1 MLPDKGLRERTSRPA
16 AAVVKL
22 PLQLSYHYFDALT
35 VTGDLLWVAHFLSN
49 RLGAIRMEGKL
60 LIKNGTLVAEGKSW
74 QGDILVANGK
84 IEAIGESLSADATT
98 EIFDAEGCV
107 VTYGLADV
115 HVHLREPGYSVKET
129 IATGTRAAAHGG
141 VTTVCSMPNLQ
152 PAPDAPETIGVQQKM
167 IDEQAVIEVLPYAT
181 ISKGRARREL
191 AEIEALRPL
200 SVGYSDDGNGIQTE
214 ELMRKA
220 MQRIAAVDG
229 IIAAHCEDDSLL
241 YAGYIHD
248 GEYAHRHNHK
258 GICSESEWGPIKR
271 DVILAEEEK
280 CRYHV
285 CHIST
290 KESVEII
297 REAKSRYENI
307 SCETAPHYLILCDED
322 LQEEGRFKMNPPLR
336 AAEDRAALIE
346 GIKDGTIEVIATDHA
361 PHTAEEKSRG
371 LKESAMGIVGIECS
385 FALCYTHLVRKGV
398 ISIEKLIALMSE
410 NPRRIFRLGGA
421 LRVGERADIAI
432 FDTREPYRIDTDDFL
447 SMGKATPFEGEEVY
461 GRCVLT
467 LFGGEKVWSENK

>member
-1 MLPDKGLRERTSRPA
+1 MSEMK
-16 AAVVKL
+16 V
-22 PLQLSYHYFDALT
+22 
-35 VTGDLLWVAHFLSN
+35 
-49 RLGAIRMEGKL
+49 
-60 LIKNGTLVAEGKSW
+60 LIKGGTVVAEGVSRKA
-74 QGDILVANGK
+74 DVLVADGK
-84 IEAIGESLSADATT
+84 IAAIGESLRADEQT
-98 EIFDAEGCV
+98 EVFDADGCV

-115 HVHLREPGYSVKET
+115 HVHLREPGYSAKET
-129 IATGTRAAAHGG
+129 ITTGTRASARGG

-152 PAPDAPETIGVQQKM
+152 PAPDAPETIAIEQQM
-167 IDEQAVIEVLPYAT
+167 IDEQAVIEVLPFAT
-181 ISKGRARREL
+181 ISSHRAGREL
-191 AEIEALRPL
+191 ADIEALRPL

-241 YAGYIHD
+241 HAGYIHD
-248 GEYAHRHNHK
+248 GEYARTHGHK

-271 DVILAEEEK
+271 DVVMAEEEK

-297 REAKSRYENI
+297 REAKQKCAHI
-307 SCETAPHYLILCDED
+307 SCETAPHYLVLCDAD
-322 LQEEGRFKMNPPLR
+322 LKEEGRFKMNPPLR
-336 AAEDRAALIE
+336 AAEDRTALIE

-371 LKESAMGIVGIECS
+371 LKGSMMGIVGIETS
-385 FALCYTHLVRKGV
+385 FAICYTHLVRKGA
-398 ISIEKLIALMSE
+398 ITIEKLIALMSE

-421 LRVGERADIAI
+421 MQVGERADIAV
-432 FDTREPYRIDTDDFL
+432 FDTTKPYRIDTAEFL

-461 GRCVLT
+461 GRCMLT
-467 LFGGEKVWSENK
+467 LFGGNVVWKENK

>member
-1 MLPDKGLRERTSRPA
+1 M
-16 AAVVKL
+16 
-22 PLQLSYHYFDALT
+22 
-35 VTGDLLWVAHFLSN
+35 N
-49 RLGAIRMEGKL
+49 KL
-60 LIKNGTLVAEGKSW
+60 LLKGGIVVAEGLSRKVDVLIAD
-74 QGDILVANGK
+74 GVIA
-84 IEAIGESLSADATT
+84 AIGESLDADGQT
-98 EIFDAEGCV
+98 EVFDAEGCV

-115 HVHLREPGYSVKET
+115 HVHLREPGYSAKET
-129 IATGTRAAAHGG
+129 ITTGTRAAARGG

-152 PAPDAPETIGVQQKM
+152 PAPDAPETIAVEQQM
-167 IDEQAVIEVLPYAT
+167 IDEQAVIEVLPFAT
-181 ISKGRARREL
+181 ISSKRAGREL
-191 AEIEALRPL
+191 ADIEVLRSH

-214 ELMRKA
+214 SLMRQA

-241 YAGYIHD
+241 HAGYIHD
-248 GEYAHRHNHK
+248 GEYARKHGHK

-271 DVILAEEEK
+271 DVKLAEEVG

-297 REAKSRYENI
+297 REAKQKCAHI
-307 SCETAPHYLILCDED
+307 SCETAPHYLVLCDED

-336 AAEDRAALIE
+336 AAEDKAALID

-371 LKESAMGIVGIECS
+371 LKGSMMGIVGIETS
-385 FALCYTHLVRKGV
+385 FAICYTHLVRKGV
-398 ISIEKLIALMSE
+398 ITLEKLIALMSE

-421 LRVGERADIAI
+421 MQVGERADIAV
-432 FDTREPYRIDTDDFL
+432 FDITKPYKIDSSEFL
-447 SMGKATPFEGEEVY
+447 SMGKATPFEGYEVY
-461 GRCVLT
+461 GRCMLT
-467 LFGGEKVWSENK
+467 LFGGEKVWNENK

>member
-1 MLPDKGLRERTSRPA
+1 MSKILLKGGTVVAEGVSRKA
-16 AAVVKL
+16 DV
-22 PLQLSYHYFDALT
+22 
-35 VTGDLLWVAHFLSN
+35 
-49 RLGAIRMEGKL
+49 
-60 LIKNGTLVAEGKSW
+60 LVAEGK
-74 QGDILVANGK
+74 IA
-84 IEAIGESLSADATT
+84 AIGESLTADENT
-98 EIFDAEGCV
+98 EVFDAEGCV

-115 HVHLREPGYSVKET
+115 HVHLREPGYSAKET
-129 IATGTRAAAHGG
+129 IATGTRACAHGG

-152 PAPDAPETIGVQQKM
+152 PAPDAPETIAVQQQM
-167 IDEQAVIEVLPYAT
+167 IDEQAVIEVLPFAT
-181 ISKGRARREL
+181 ISSKRAGREL
-191 AEIEALRPL
+191 ADIEALRPL

-214 ELMRKA
+214 PLMRQA

-241 YAGYIHD
+241 HAGYIHD
-248 GEYAHRHNHK
+248 GEYAREHGHK

-271 DVILAEEEK
+271 DVKLAEEEG

-297 REAKSRYENI
+297 RNAKQSCAHI
-307 SCETAPHYLILCDED
+307 SCETAPHYLVLCDEN

-336 AAEDRAALIE
+336 AKEDRAALIE

-371 LKESAMGIVGIECS
+371 LKGSMMGIVGIETS
-385 FALCYTHLVRKGV
+385 FAICYTHLVRKGV

-421 LRVGERADIAI
+421 MKVGERADIAVFNI
-432 FDTREPYRIDTDDFL
+432 TEPYKINPAEFV

-461 GRCVLT
+461 GRCMLT
-467 LFGGEKVWSENK
+467 LFGGEKVWNENK

>member
-1 MLPDKGLRERTSRPA
+1 MAE
-16 AAVVKL
+16 
-22 PLQLSYHYFDALT
+22 
-35 VTGDLLWVAHFLSN
+35 
-49 RLGAIRMEGKL
+49 L
-60 LIKNGTLVAEGKSW
+60 LIKGGTLVAEGKSW
-74 QGDILVANGK
+74 KGDILVADGK
-84 IEAIGESLSADATT
+84 IKAIGESLTPDESV
-98 EIFDAEGCV
+98 EVFDAEGCV

-115 HVHLREPGYSVKET
+115 HVHLREPGYSAKET
-129 IATGTRAAAHGG
+129 ITTGTRAAARGG

-152 PAPDAPETIGVQQKM
+152 PAPDAPETIAVEQQM
-167 IDEQAVIEVLPYAT
+167 IDEQAVIEVRPFAT

-241 YAGYIHD
+241 HAGYIHD
-248 GEYAHRHNHK
+248 GEYARQHGHK

-271 DVILAEEEK
+271 DVKLAEEEK

-297 REAKSRYENI
+297 REAKQHCNHI
-307 SCETAPHYLILCDED
+307 SCETAPHYLVLCDAD
-322 LQEEGRFKMNPPLR
+322 LKEEGRFKMNPPLR
-336 AAEDRAALIE
+336 SAEDRAALIE
-346 GIKDGTIEVIATDHA
+346 GIKDGTIEIIATDHA

-371 LKESAMGIVGIECS
+371 LKGSAMGIVGIETA
-385 FALCYTHLVRKGV
+385 FAICYTHLVRKGV
-398 ISIEKLIALMSE
+398 ITIEKLIALMSE

-421 LRVGERADIAI
+421 MQVGERADIAV
-432 FDTREPYRIDTDDFL
+432 FDTREPYKIDTNDFL

-467 LFGGEKVWSENK
+467 LFNGEKVWNENK

>member
-1 MLPDKGLRERTSRPA
+1 MSEMK
-16 AAVVKL
+16 V
-22 PLQLSYHYFDALT
+22 
-35 VTGDLLWVAHFLSN
+35 
-49 RLGAIRMEGKL
+49 
-60 LIKNGTLVAEGKSW
+60 LIKGGTVVAEGVSRKA
-74 QGDILVANGK
+74 DVLVADGK
-84 IEAIGESLSADATT
+84 IAAIGESLTADEQT
-98 EIFDAEGCV
+98 EVFDAEGCV

-115 HVHLREPGYSVKET
+115 HVHLREPGYSAKET
-129 IATGTRAAAHGG
+129 ITTGTRASARGG

-152 PAPDAPETIGVQQKM
+152 PAPDAPETIAVEQQM
-167 IDEQAVIEVLPYAT
+167 IDEQAVIEVLPFAT
-181 ISKGRARREL
+181 ISSHRAGREL
-191 AEIEALRPL
+191 ADIEALRPL

-241 YAGYIHD
+241 HAGYIHD
-248 GEYAHRHNHK
+248 GEYARIHGHK

-271 DVILAEEEK
+271 DVVMAEEEK

-297 REAKSRYENI
+297 REAKKRCAHI
-307 SCETAPHYLILCDED
+307 SCETAPHYLVLCDAD
-322 LQEEGRFKMNPPLR
+322 LKEEGRFKMNPPLR
-336 AAEDRAALIE
+336 AAEDRTALIE

-371 LKESAMGIVGIECS
+371 LKGSMMGIVGIETS
-385 FALCYTHLVRKGV
+385 FAICYTHLVRKGV
-398 ISIEKLIALMSE
+398 ITIEKLIALMSE

-421 LRVGERADIAI
+421 MQVGERADIAV
-432 FDTREPYRIDTDDFL
+432 FDTTKPYRIDTAEFL

-461 GRCVLT
+461 GRCMLT
-467 LFGGEKVWSENK
+467 LFGGNVVWKENK

>member
-1 MLPDKGLRERTSRPA
+1 MSKILLKGGTVVSEGVSRKA
-16 AAVVKL
+16 DV
-22 PLQLSYHYFDALT
+22 
-35 VTGDLLWVAHFLSN
+35 
-49 RLGAIRMEGKL
+49 
-60 LIKNGTLVAEGKSW
+60 LVA
-74 QGDILVANGK
+74 DGK
-84 IEAIGESLSADATT
+84 IAAIGEALVADEQT
-98 EIFDAEGCV
+98 EVFDAEGCI

-129 IATGTRAAAHGG
+129 IATGTRACAHGG

-152 PAPDAPETIGVQQKM
+152 PAPDAPETIAVQQQM
-167 IDEQAVIEVLPYAT
+167 IDEQAVIEVLPFAT
-181 ISKGRARREL
+181 ISSKRAGREL
-191 AEIEALRPL
+191 ADIEALRPL

-214 ELMRKA
+214 PLMRQA

-241 YAGYIHD
+241 HAGYIHA
-248 GEYAHRHNHK
+248 GEYAREHGHK

-271 DVILAEEEK
+271 DVKLAEELG

-297 REAKSRYENI
+297 RNAKQSCAHI
-307 SCETAPHYLILCDED
+307 SCETAPHYLVLCDEN
-322 LQEEGRFKMNPPLR
+322 LQEDGRFKMNPPLR
-336 AAEDRAALIE
+336 AKEDKAALIE

-371 LKESAMGIVGIECS
+371 LKGSMMGIVGIETS
-385 FALCYTHLVRKGV
+385 FAICYTHLVRKG
-398 ISIEKLIALMSE
+398 IITIEKLIALMSE

-421 LRVGERADIAI
+421 MQVGERADIAVFNI
-432 FDTREPYRIDTDDFL
+432 TEPYKIDTAEFL

-461 GRCVLT
+461 GRCMLT
-467 LFGGEKVWSENK
+467 LFGGEKVWNENK

>member
-1 MLPDKGLRERTSRPA
+1 MK
-16 AAVVKL
+16 V
-22 PLQLSYHYFDALT
+22 
-35 VTGDLLWVAHFLSN
+35 
-49 RLGAIRMEGKL
+49 
-60 LIKNGTLVAEGKSW
+60 LIKGGTVVAEGVSRKA
-74 QGDILVANGK
+74 DVLVADGK
-84 IEAIGESLSADATT
+84 IAAIGESLTIDNQT
-98 EIFDAEGCV
+98 EVFDAEGCV

-115 HVHLREPGYSVKET
+115 HVHLREPGYSAKET
-129 IATGTRAAAHGG
+129 ITTGTKASARGG

-152 PAPDAPETIGVQQKM
+152 PAPDAPETIAIEQQM
-167 IDEQAVIEVLPYAT
+167 IDEQAVIEVLPFAT
-181 ISKGRARREL
+181 ISSNRAGREL
-191 AEIEALRPL
+191 ADIEALRPL

-241 YAGYIHD
+241 HAGYIHD
-248 GEYAHRHNHK
+248 GEYARSHGHK

-271 DVILAEEEK
+271 DVAMAEQEG

-297 REAKSRYENI
+297 REAKHKCAHI
-307 SCETAPHYLILCDED
+307 SCETAPHYLVLCDAD
-322 LQEEGRFKMNPPLR
+322 LKEEGRFKMNPPLR

-371 LKESAMGIVGIECS
+371 LKGSMMGIVGIETS
-385 FALCYTHLVRKGV
+385 FAICYTHLVRKGV
-398 ISIEKLIALMSE
+398 ITIEKLIELMSE

-421 LRVGERADIAI
+421 MRVGERADIAV
-432 FDTREPYRIDTDDFL
+432 FDVREPYKIDTNEFL

-461 GRCVLT
+461 GRCMLT
-467 LFGGEKVWSENK
+467 LFGGKSVWKENK

>member
-1 MLPDKGLRERTSRPA
+1 MSEKR
-16 AAVVKL
+16 
-22 PLQLSYHYFDALT
+22 
-35 VTGDLLWVAHFLSN
+35 
-49 RLGAIRMEGKL
+49 L
-60 LIKNGTLVAEGKSW
+60 LIKNGTVVAEGESRKA
-74 QGDILVANGK
+74 DILIADGK
-84 IEAIGESLSADATT
+84 IEAIGELLGADKTT
-98 EIFDAEGCV
+98 EVFDAEGCI

-129 IATGTRAAAHGG
+129 ITTGTRAAAHGG

-152 PAPDAPETIGVQQKM
+152 PAPDAPETIAVQQKM
-167 IDEQAVIEVLPYAT
+167 IDEQAVIEVRPFAT
-181 ISKGRARREL
+181 ISKGRARQEL

-214 ELMRKA
+214 ELMRRA

-241 YAGYIHD
+241 HAGYIHD
-248 GEYAHRHNHK
+248 GEYAHAHGHK

-271 DVILAEEEK
+271 DVKLAEEEG

-297 REAKSRYENI
+297 REAKQHCDHI
-307 SCETAPHYLILCDED
+307 SCETAPHYLILCDQD
-322 LQEEGRFKMNPPLR
+322 LKEEGRFKMNPPLR
-336 AAEDRAALIE
+336 GAEDRSALIE

-361 PHTAEEKSRG
+361 PHTAEEKARG
-371 LKESAMGIVGIECS
+371 LKGSAMGIVGIETS
-385 FALCYTHLVRKGV
+385 FALCYTYLVRKGV
-398 ISIEKLIALMSE
+398 ITIEKLIALMSE

-421 LRVGERADIAI
+421 LKVGERADIAVYDI
-432 FDTREPYRIDTDDFL
+432 TKPYTIDTSEFL

-461 GRCVLT
+461 GRCLLT
-467 LFGGEKVWSENK
+467 LFNGEKVWEDNK

>member
-1 MLPDKGLRERTSRPA
+1 MN
-16 AAVVKL
+16 
-22 PLQLSYHYFDALT
+22 
-35 VTGDLLWVAHFLSN
+35 SN
-49 RLGAIRMEGKL
+49 RL
-60 LIKNGTLVAEGKSW
+60 LIKGGTV
-74 QGDILVANGK
+74 VANGISRKTDVLVADGK
-84 IEAIGESLSADATT
+84 IAAIEESINSDGQTR
-98 EIFDAEGCV
+98 IFDAEGCV
-107 VTYGLADV
+107 VTYGFADV

-129 IATGTRAAAHGG
+129 IATGTRAAARGG
-141 VTTVCSMPNLQ
+141 VTTVCSMPNLL
-152 PAPDAPETIGVQQKM
+152 PPPDAPETIAVQQQM

-214 ELMRKA
+214 ELMREA
-220 MQRIAAVDG
+220 MKRISAVDG

-241 YAGYIHD
+241 HAGYIHD
-248 GEYAHRHNHK
+248 GEYAREHGHK

-271 DVILAEEEK
+271 DVKLAQEEG

-290 KESVEII
+290 KESVAII
-297 REAKSRYENI
+297 REAKSHCNHI
-307 SCETAPHYLILCDED
+307 SCETAPHYLVLCDQD
-322 LQEEGRFKMNPPLR
+322 LKEEGRFKMNPPLR

-371 LKESAMGIVGIECS
+371 LKDSAMGIVGIETS
-385 FALCYTHLVRKGV
+385 FAICYTHLVRKGI
-398 ISIEKLIALMSE
+398 ISIEKLIELMSE

-421 LRVGERADIAI
+421 MKVGERADIAVFNI
-432 FDTREPYRIDTDDFL
+432 TKPYIIDTDEFL
-447 SMGKATPFEGEEVY
+447 SMGKATPFDGEEVY
-461 GRCVLT
+461 GRCLLT
-467 LFGGEKVWSENK
+467 LFGGKEVWTENK

>member
-1 MLPDKGLRERTSRPA
+1 MSKKT
-16 AAVVKL
+16 
-22 PLQLSYHYFDALT
+22 
-35 VTGDLLWVAHFLSN
+35 
-49 RLGAIRMEGKL
+49 L
-60 LIKNGTLVAEGKSW
+60 LIKNGTVVSEGKSRKA
-74 QGDILVANGK
+74 DILVTNGK
-84 IEAIGESLSADATT
+84 IAAIEDIITIDDGSEV
-98 EIFDAEGCV
+98 FDAEGCI

-115 HVHLREPGYSVKET
+115 HVHLREPGYSAKET
-129 IATGTRAAAHGG
+129 ITTGTRAAARGG
-141 VTTVCSMPNLQ
+141 VTTVCSMPNLL
-152 PAPDAPETIGVQQKM
+152 PAPDAPETIAVEQQL
-167 IDEQAVIEVLPYAT
+167 IDEQAVIEVLPFAT
-181 ISKGRARREL
+181 ISKDRARREL
-191 AEIEALRPL
+191 ADIEALRPL

-241 YAGYIHD
+241 HAGYIHD
-248 GEYAHRHNHK
+248 GEYAHTHGHK

-271 DVILAEEEK
+271 DVVLAEEEK

-290 KESVEII
+290 KESVAII
-297 REAKSRYENI
+297 REAKQHCNHI
-307 SCETAPHYLILCDED
+307 TCETAPHYLVLCDAD
-322 LQEEGRFKMNPPLR
+322 LKEEGRFKMNPPLR

-371 LKESAMGIVGIECS
+371 LKGSAMGIVGIETS
-385 FALCYTHLVRKGV
+385 FAICYTHLVRKGI

-421 LRVGERADIAI
+421 MRVGERADIAVYNV
-432 FDTREPYRIDTDDFL
+432 TKPYTIDTNEFL

-461 GRCVLT
+461 GRCLLT
-467 LFGGEKVWSENK
+467 LFGGEKVWNENK

>member
-1 MLPDKGLRERTSRPA
+1 MSEKR
-16 AAVVKL
+16 
-22 PLQLSYHYFDALT
+22 
-35 VTGDLLWVAHFLSN
+35 
-49 RLGAIRMEGKL
+49 L
-60 LIKNGTLVAEGKSW
+60 LIKNGTVVAEGKSCKA
-74 QGDILVANGK
+74 DILIADGK
-84 IEAIGESLSADATT
+84 IEAIGELLGTDKTT
-98 EIFDAEGCV
+98 EVFDAEGCI

-129 IATGTRAAAHGG
+129 ITTGTRAAAHGG

-152 PAPDAPETIGVQQKM
+152 PAPDAPETIAVQQKM
-167 IDEQAVIEVLPYAT
+167 IDEQAVIEVRPFAT
-181 ISKGRARREL
+181 ISKGRERREL
-191 AEIEALRPL
+191 AEIEVLRPL

-214 ELMRKA
+214 ELMRRA

-241 YAGYIHD
+241 HAGYIHD
-248 GEYAHRHNHK
+248 GEYAHAHGHK

-271 DVILAEEEK
+271 DVKLAEEEG

-297 REAKSRYENI
+297 REAKQHCDHI
-307 SCETAPHYLILCDED
+307 SCETAPHYLILCDQD
-322 LQEEGRFKMNPPLR
+322 LKEEGRFKMNPPLR
-336 AAEDRAALIE
+336 GAEDRSALIE

-361 PHTAEEKSRG
+361 PHTAEEKARG
-371 LKESAMGIVGIECS
+371 LKGSAMGIVGIETS
-385 FALCYTHLVRKGV
+385 FALCYTYLVRKGV
-398 ISIEKLIALMSE
+398 ITIEKLIALMSE

-421 LRVGERADIAI
+421 MKEGERADIAVYDI
-432 FDTREPYRIDTDDFL
+432 TKPYTIDTSEFL

-461 GRCVLT
+461 GRCLLT
-467 LFGGEKVWSENK
+467 LFNGEKVWEDNK

>member
-1 MLPDKGLRERTSRPA
+1 MSKILLKGGTVVAEGVSRKA
-16 AAVVKL
+16 DV
-22 PLQLSYHYFDALT
+22 
-35 VTGDLLWVAHFLSN
+35 
-49 RLGAIRMEGKL
+49 
-60 LIKNGTLVAEGKSW
+60 LVAEGK
-74 QGDILVANGK
+74 IA
-84 IEAIGESLSADATT
+84 AIGESLTADENT
-98 EIFDAEGCV
+98 EVFDAEGCV

-115 HVHLREPGYSVKET
+115 HVHLREPGYSAKET
-129 IATGTRAAAHGG
+129 IATGTRACAHGG

-152 PAPDAPETIGVQQKM
+152 PAPDAPETIAVQQQM
-167 IDEQAVIEVLPYAT
+167 IDEQAVIEVLPFAT
-181 ISKGRARREL
+181 ISSKRAGREL
-191 AEIEALRPL
+191 ADIEALRPL

-214 ELMRKA
+214 SLMRQA

-229 IIAAHCEDDSLL
+229 IIATHCEDDSLL
-241 YAGYIHD
+241 HAGYIHD
-248 GEYAHRHNHK
+248 GEYAREHGHK

-271 DVILAEEEK
+271 DVKLAEEEG

-285 CHIST
+285 CHSST

-297 REAKSRYENI
+297 RNAKQSCAHI
-307 SCETAPHYLILCDED
+307 SCETAPHYLVLCDEN

-336 AAEDRAALIE
+336 AKEDRAALIE

-371 LKESAMGIVGIECS
+371 LKGSMMGIVGIETS
-385 FALCYTHLVRKGV
+385 FAICYTHLVRKGV

-421 LRVGERADIAI
+421 MKVGERADIAV
-432 FDTREPYRIDTDDFL
+432 FNVTEPYKINPAEFV

-461 GRCVLT
+461 GRCMLT
-467 LFGGEKVWSENK
+467 LFGGEKVWNENK

>member
-1 MLPDKGLRERTSRPA
+1 M
-16 AAVVKL
+16 
-22 PLQLSYHYFDALT
+22 
-35 VTGDLLWVAHFLSN
+35 N
-49 RLGAIRMEGKL
+49 KL
-60 LIKNGTLVAEGKSW
+60 LLKGGIVVAEGLSRKADVLIAD
-74 QGDILVANGK
+74 GVIA
-84 IEAIGESLSADATT
+84 AIGESLDADGQT
-98 EIFDAEGCV
+98 EVFDAEGCV

-115 HVHLREPGYSVKET
+115 HVHLREPGYSAKET
-129 IATGTRAAAHGG
+129 ITTGTRAAARGG

-152 PAPDAPETIGVQQKM
+152 PAPDAPETIAVEQQM
-167 IDEQAVIEVLPYAT
+167 IDEQAVIEVLPFAT
-181 ISKGRARREL
+181 ISSKRAGREL
-191 AEIEALRPL
+191 ADIEVLRSQ

-214 ELMRKA
+214 SLMRQA

-241 YAGYIHD
+241 HAGYIHD
-248 GEYAHRHNHK
+248 GEYARKHGHK

-271 DVILAEEEK
+271 DVKLAEEVG

-297 REAKSRYENI
+297 REAKQKCAHI
-307 SCETAPHYLILCDED
+307 SCETAPHYLVLCDED

-336 AAEDRAALIE
+336 AAEDKAALID

-371 LKESAMGIVGIECS
+371 LKGSMMGIVGIETS
-385 FALCYTHLVRKGV
+385 FAICYTHLVREGV
-398 ISIEKLIALMSE
+398 ITLEKLIALMSE

-421 LRVGERADIAI
+421 MQVGERADIAV
-432 FDTREPYRIDTDDFL
+432 FDITKPYKIDSSEFL
-447 SMGKATPFEGEEVY
+447 SMGKATPFEGYEVY
-461 GRCVLT
+461 GRCMLT
-467 LFGGEKVWSENK
+467 LFGGEKVWNENK